1 MGEEDEEFAVIDHS
15 LTSDG
20 IIEEYYVQH
29 RGQLVA
35 VPADEAR
42 VVVIK
47 EHGSDEEHGV
57 KPKKKKAKKLS
68 KKKKKSK
75 NSPPDDDGDGV
86 PDWADK
92 KKGKDKQKA
101 AEAGL
106 TAAQDALGAVDTSN
120 PFEDAENAFN
130 LGVRSPI
137 TSDFIQ

>member
-47 EHGSDEEHGV
+47 EHGTGSDEEHGV
-57 KPKKKKAKKLS
+57 KPKKKKAKKL
-68 KKKKKSK
+68 KK
-75 NSPPDDDGDGV
+75 PDKDGDGV

-92 KKGKDKQKA
+92 DN
-101 AEAGL
+101 E
-106 TAAQDALGAVDTSN
+106 
-120 PFEDAENAFN
+120 
-130 LGVRSPI
+130 
-137 TSDFIQ
+137 